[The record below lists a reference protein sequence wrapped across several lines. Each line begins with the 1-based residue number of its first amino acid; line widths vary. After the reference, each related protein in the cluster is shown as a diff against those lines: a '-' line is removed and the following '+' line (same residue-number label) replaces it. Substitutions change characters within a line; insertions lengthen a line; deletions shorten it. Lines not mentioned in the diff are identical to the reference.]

1 MSLLETLKLALRS
14 LGLQKVRAVLTML
27 GIVIGV
33 AAVIAMLSIS
43 DGARRE
49 TLEQIRVMGVNNVRV
64 RSVKPVITERKQEEQ
79 SQQGG
84 WVFSYGVRRAELD
97 HFRALSAD
105 ILEAVPLRQVRKDVW
120 ARDVKTDI
128 RVVGTTPEF
137 SDVLDYRAE
146 AGRFLTDL
154 DEREAR
160 RVCVLGAEARR
171 KLFRARPWAGEDVK
185 VGSQYFRVVG
195 VMEDKT
201 IRGGSAISV
210 TDLNNQAYVPY
221 SAVMEAFG
229 MTSIKGSQGTMEA
242 VRVEVDEAILRV
254 RDEEAIPSVGRL
266 LKRALERAHPLGD
279 FEVVVP
285 LELLRQS
292 QRTQRTFTIVM
303 ASIAALS
310 LLVGGIGIMN
320 IMLANVAERRKEIG
334 TRRALG
340 ARKRDI
346 RRQFLM
352 ESVAL
357 SLLGGAAGVVLGMA
371 GSRVIQAAAGWPT
384 VVSGLAIVLAFVV
397 AAATGVAFGT
407 FPAVKAAAVDPIV
420 ALREE

>member
-1 MSLLETLKLALRS
+1 MSFLETAKLALRS
-14 LGLQKVRAVLTML
+14 LGLQKTRAVLTML

-43 DGARRE
+43 EGARME
-49 TLEQIRVMGVNNVRV
+49 TLEQIRVLGVNNVRV
-64 RSVKPVITERKQEEQ
+64 RSVKPVITERKQQEQ
-79 SQQGG
+79 TQQGNMA
-84 WVFSYGVRRAELD
+84 FSYGVRRRELD
-97 HFRALSAD
+97 HFRTLTPD
-105 ILEAVPLRQVRKDVW
+105 ILEIVPLREVRKDVW
-120 ARDVKTDI
+120 TRDAKTDI
-128 RVVGTTPEF
+128 RVVGTTPDF
-137 SDVLDYRAE
+137 SRILDYRPE
-146 AGRFLTDL
+146 SGRFLTDL

-171 KLFRARPWAGEDVK
+171 KLFRTRSWRGEDVK

-195 VMEDKT
+195 AMEDKT
-201 IRGGSAISV
+201 IRSGSAISV
-210 TDLNNQAYVPY
+210 TDLNNQVYAPY
-221 SAVMEAFG
+221 SAVMAAFG
-229 MTSIKGSQGTMEA
+229 ELSVKGSQGTMEA
-242 VRVEVDEAILRV
+242 IRLEVDEAILRV
-254 RDEEAIPSVGRL
+254 RNEESILSVGRL
-266 LKRALERAHPLGD
+266 LKRALERSHPLGD
-279 FEVVVP
+279 FEVVIP

-357 SLLGGAAGVVLGMA
+357 SLLGGLAGIVLGMA

-384 VVSGLAIVLAFVV
+384 VVSGLAIILAFVV
-397 AAATGVAFGT
+397 AAVTGVAFGT